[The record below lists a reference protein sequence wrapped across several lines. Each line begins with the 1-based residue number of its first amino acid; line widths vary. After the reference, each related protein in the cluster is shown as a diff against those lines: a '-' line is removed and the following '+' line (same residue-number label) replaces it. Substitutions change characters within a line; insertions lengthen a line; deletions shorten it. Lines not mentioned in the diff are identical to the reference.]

1 MKLGYKLLG
10 IAALTTTVFAQTSNE
25 ELLKRIEALETKQTI
40 AQKVQIGADYRFS
53 YDNLHYKMASGDTVK
68 NDSVLTNRLWLM
80 LGYKQ
85 DEHLSFHAKI
95 AYNKVFG
102 QPVFAPHVQP
112 QFDSFDWFGSTTNTD
127 NQVRIK
133 EAYIDYKGDGFVGT
147 DIPWDFG
154 IGRRPTTY
162 NKILSLRD
170 DEAASSPL
178 GHIVSAEFDGAH
190 LGFDLEKLVH
200 IKGFKIKLASG
211 RGLSRISPSVYPTPL
226 ATSGSNINMFD
237 VNIVTYADK
246 NLHTELQ
253 LLKATNLVDITNA
266 GYDNTGA
273 FTPAN
278 YDATLQTVGDINLAS
293 YMVMYNIESM
303 KNTKVFASF
312 GLSQTDPNGGQAML
326 GSTKKETGTSVW
338 VGTQFPSL
346 ISEKGKWGIEY
357 NHGSKYWRPFTYSED
372 TMVGSKIAARGDAY
386 EAYFTE
392 PLYKGLS
399 CQLRYTY
406 IDYKYTGS
414 NGFFGAQTG
423 TPVEISSLTTAPA
436 SQSDL
441 AKNVV
446 DVAQDLRFYLRY
458 RF

>member
-1 MKLGYKLLG
+1 MRLGYKLLG
-10 IAALTTTVFAQTSNE
+10 LAALTTSVFAQTSNE
-25 ELLKRIEALETKQTI
+25 ELLKRIEALEAKQTI

-53 YDNLHYKMASGDTVK
+53 CDNLHYKMASGDTVK

-80 LGYKQ
+80 LGYKE

-95 AYNKVFG
+95 AYNKIFG
-102 QPVFAPHVQP
+102 QVQVTNGQAP
-112 QFDSFDWFGSTTNTD
+112 FDGFDWFGSTTATD

-133 EAYIDYKGDGFVGT
+133 EAYIDYKDDTIFGSA
-147 DIPWDFG
+147 IPWDFG

-162 NKILSLRD
+162 NKIISLRD
-170 DEAASSPL
+170 DMAASSPL
-178 GHIVSAEFDGAH
+178 GHIVSAEFDGGH
-190 LGFDLEKLVH
+190 LGFDLDQVTGISGFR
-200 IKGFKIKLASG
+200 IKFAAG
-211 RGLSRISPSVYPTPL
+211 RGLSQVDPQISPTPV
-226 ATSGSNINMFD
+226 AASGKNINMFD

-266 GYDNTGA
+266 GYDNTGT

-346 ISEKGKWGIEY
+346 ISEKGRWGIEY

-423 TPVEISSLTTAPA
+423 TPVEISSLTTTPA

-441 AKNVV
+441 ARNVV